1 MNALQNWKTLS
12 RETVF
17 SRRPWLEVE
26 QHQVALPD
34 GKIIPDWTWVVTP
47 EFVNVVAVTMD
58 GSWLCF
64 RQVKYAV
71 QGETLALV
79 GGLLEP
85 GESPEAA
92 AKRELMEETGYEAT
106 AWESLGSY
114 AVDANRGAGVAHLFL
129 ARGARRSSQPQ
140 GGDLEEQRLM
150 ILSQDQVEEALK
162 QHAFKV
168 LSWTTAVTLALL
180 RMARPSP

>member
-1 MNALQNWKTLS
+1 MNALQEWRTLS

-17 SRRPWLEVE
+17 SRKPWLEVE
-26 QHQVALPD
+26 QHRIELPN
-34 GKIIPDWTWVVTP
+34 GKVIPDWAWVVTP
-47 EFVNVVAVTMD
+47 EFINVVAVTDD

-71 QGETLALV
+71 KGPTLALV

-85 GESPEAA
+85 GEAPEAA
-92 AKRELMEETGYEAT
+92 ARRELMEETGYEAPS
-106 AWESLGSY
+106 WEPLGSY

-140 GGDLEEQRLM
+140 GGDLEEQHLLLM
-150 ILSQDQVEEALK
+150 SQGQVEEALH
-162 QHAFKV
+162 QNAFKV
-168 LSWTTAVTLALL
+168 LSWTTAVALALL
-180 RMARPSP
+180 RVTRPSP